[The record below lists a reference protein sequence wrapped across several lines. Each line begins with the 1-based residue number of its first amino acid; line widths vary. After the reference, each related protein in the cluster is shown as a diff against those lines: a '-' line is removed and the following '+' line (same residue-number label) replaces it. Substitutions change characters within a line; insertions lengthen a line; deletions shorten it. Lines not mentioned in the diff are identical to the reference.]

1 MNLPSITLPP
11 SNHQPLPPPTRSIG
25 LTQEQQMCIDWV
37 HLSTGN
43 LLIEAVAGS
52 GKTFTIIEMIV
63 EINLRFPQAKIALMS
78 FNAKV
83 RDELKLRVKHRRIQN
98 CDVNTVH
105 GFGFAAFKE
114 KYGSRK
120 PNSYKLQDIFEP
132 MLKKAGLDWKLN
144 KTLCTLVGLAK
155 DTGVGVFG
163 DFSFN
168 DWKALIDKH
177 DLSWDEEKCS
187 LEALIVL
194 AAQGFNASNVDREK
208 IDFSDMIY
216 FPLLDN
222 LPFPEYDFVFIDE
235 AQDTNATRREVAKRM
250 LRKRDQESAASS
262 PGGRLITVG
271 DRHQCQPAGTYI
283 SVPGGHKL
291 IEDIKIGDEVISL
304 HTDKQ
309 HLRPRKVLQ
318 TASRIYAADLIT
330 VSTSL
335 TSYDCT
341 PNHRCLVRLSEISK
355 SYTCVYLM
363 RRGNNFRIGKTVLYR
378 NEEKESGIALRARQE
393 KADAIWL
400 LKVFHTKEEALSYE
414 MTISA
419 EYGLP
424 LFCFVNSGKLAIGQE
439 RLDAMWNTIGNNL
452 DKAAL
457 ILYAHKRELNYP
469 LWSREER
476 TQLSYSRNC
485 LVRACNLEN
494 ELFDVIHSDLT
505 WEQAKIS
512 KRLYYGT
519 VYSLEVENNRS
530 TNYMG
535 LYLANNIVTGNS
547 VYGFTG
553 ADNDALDILKAQH
566 KMSELKLSVCFRCST
581 SVISH
586 ARKLVSHIHA
596 KDNALTGSVRSQ
608 TEAMFESSLFAND
621 PENQLNAILCR
632 KNAPLTS
639 LAFRLLRANIP
650 CRIEGHDIGQQLTH
664 LCKKFKPTD
673 KTNLTQSLRKHLTE
687 QSCKLS
693 PYKFSILEDKIS
705 CITSVLAMPEI
716 LSVEDFYKKIELLFS
731 DYDPNLP
738 PRLTLSSIHKS
749 KGLEWPTVY
758 LLGRNLWQPS
768 PFASQPWML
777 DQETNL
783 TYVAITRAK
792 VNLIEVLVTEE

>member
-11 SNHQPLPPPTRSIG
+11 SNHQPLPPPTRSTG
-25 LTQEQQMCIDWV
+25 LTQEQQMCIDWI
-37 HLSTGN
+37 HLQTGN

-105 GFGFAAFKE
+105 GFGFAAFKAQ
-114 KYGSRK
+114 YGSRK

-132 MLKKAGLDWKLN
+132 LLKKNNLDWKLN

-155 DTGVGVFG
+155 DTGIGIFTPG
-163 DFSFN
+163 N
-168 DWKALIDKH
+168 TQDWIDLIDKH

-187 LEALIVL
+187 KDRLIQL
-194 AAQGFNASNVDREK
+194 AHAGFTESNLDRSK

-250 LRKRDQESAASS
+250 LKQPSELRKFAAALANDIQEGAGVEPLARET
-262 PGGRLITVG
+262 GRLIVVG
-271 DRHQCQPAGTYI
+271 DRHQ
-283 SVPGGHKL
+283 
-291 IEDIKIGDEVISL
+291 
-304 HTDKQ
+304 
-309 HLRPRKVLQ
+309 
-318 TASRIYAADLIT
+318 
-330 VSTSL
+330 
-335 TSYDCT
+335 
-341 PNHRCLVRLSEISK
+341 
-355 SYTCVYLM
+355 
-363 RRGNNFRIGKTVLYR
+363 
-378 NEEKESGIALRARQE
+378 
-393 KADAIWL
+393 AI
-400 LKVFHTKEEALSYE
+400 
-414 MTISA
+414 
-419 EYGLP
+419 
-424 LFCFVNSGKLAIGQE
+424 
-439 RLDAMWNTIGNNL
+439 
-452 DKAAL
+452 
-457 ILYAHKRELNYP
+457 
-469 LWSREER
+469 
-476 TQLSYSRNC
+476 
-485 LVRACNLEN
+485 
-494 ELFDVIHSDLT
+494 
-505 WEQAKIS
+505 
-512 KRLYYGT
+512 
-519 VYSLEVENNRS
+519 
-530 TNYMG
+530 
-535 LYLANNIVTGNS
+535 
-547 VYGFTG
+547 YGFTG
-553 ADNDALDILKAQH
+553 ADNDALDILKKQFQ
-566 KMSELKLSVCFRCST
+566 MTELPLSICFRCST
-581 SVISH
+581 SVITH

-596 KDNALTGSVRSQ
+596 KDNAPTGSVRSQ

-639 LAFRLLRANIP
+639 LAFRLLKANIP
-650 CRIEGHDIGQQLTH
+650 CRIEGRDIGQQLTH

-673 KTNLTQSLRKHLTE
+673 KTDLTHSLRKHLTE

-792 VNLIEVLVTEE
+792 VNLIEVTVTEE

>member
-1 MNLPSITLPP
+1 MNLPRITLPP
-11 SNHQPLPPPTRSIG
+11 SNHQPLPPPTRSTG
-25 LTQEQQMCIDWV
+25 LTQEQTACVDWIPN
-37 HLSTGN
+37 SSGN

-63 EINLRFPQAKIALMS
+63 EINLRFPQARIALMS

-105 GFGFAAFKE
+105 GFGFAAFKL

-132 MLKKAGLDWKLN
+132 MLKKNNLDWKLN

-155 DTGVGVFG
+155 DTGIGIFTPG
-163 DFSFN
+163 N
-168 DWKALIDKH
+168 TQDWIDLIDKH

-187 LEALIVL
+187 KDRLIQL
-194 AAQGFNASNVDREK
+194 AHAGFTESNLDRSK

-235 AQDTNATRREVAKRM
+235 AQDTNATRREVARRM
-250 LRKRDQESAASS
+250 CAPLDKCTLSTG
-262 PGGRLITVG
+262 PWNPNGRLITVG
-271 DRHQCQPAGTYI
+271 DRHQ
-283 SVPGGHKL
+283 
-291 IEDIKIGDEVISL
+291 
-304 HTDKQ
+304 
-309 HLRPRKVLQ
+309 
-318 TASRIYAADLIT
+318 
-330 VSTSL
+330 
-335 TSYDCT
+335 
-341 PNHRCLVRLSEISK
+341 
-355 SYTCVYLM
+355 
-363 RRGNNFRIGKTVLYR
+363 
-378 NEEKESGIALRARQE
+378 
-393 KADAIWL
+393 AI
-400 LKVFHTKEEALSYE
+400 
-414 MTISA
+414 
-419 EYGLP
+419 
-424 LFCFVNSGKLAIGQE
+424 
-439 RLDAMWNTIGNNL
+439 
-452 DKAAL
+452 
-457 ILYAHKRELNYP
+457 
-469 LWSREER
+469 
-476 TQLSYSRNC
+476 
-485 LVRACNLEN
+485 
-494 ELFDVIHSDLT
+494 
-505 WEQAKIS
+505 
-512 KRLYYGT
+512 
-519 VYSLEVENNRS
+519 
-530 TNYMG
+530 
-535 LYLANNIVTGNS
+535 
-547 VYGFTG
+547 YGFTG
-553 ADNDALDILKAQH
+553 ADNDALDILKKQFQ
-566 KMSELKLSVCFRCST
+566 MTELPLSICFRCST
-581 SVISH
+581 SVITH

-650 CRIEGHDIGQQLTH
+650 CRIEGRDIGQQLTH

-673 KTNLTQSLRKHLTE
+673 KTNLTSSLRKHLTE
-687 QSCKLS
+687 QSCKLN

-731 DYDPNLP
+731 DFDPNLP

-792 VNLIEVLVTEE
+792 INLIEVLVTED

>member
-1 MNLPSITLPP
+1 MNLPRITLPP
-11 SNHQPLPPPTRSIG
+11 SNHQPLPPPTRSTG
-25 LTQEQQMCIDWV
+25 LTQEQIACVDWI
-37 HLSTGN
+37 HSASGN

-114 KYGSRK
+114 KYGPRK

-155 DTGVGVFG
+155 DTGVGVFFEGNTG
-163 DFSFN
+163 DYHT
-168 DWKALIDKH
+168 LIDKH

-187 LEALIVL
+187 RDQLIGL
-194 AAQGFNASNVDREK
+194 AHAGFTASLNDREK

-262 PGGRLITVG
+262 PGGRLVVVG
-271 DRHQCQPAGTYI
+271 DRHQ
-283 SVPGGHKL
+283 
-291 IEDIKIGDEVISL
+291 
-304 HTDKQ
+304 
-309 HLRPRKVLQ
+309 
-318 TASRIYAADLIT
+318 
-330 VSTSL
+330 
-335 TSYDCT
+335 
-341 PNHRCLVRLSEISK
+341 
-355 SYTCVYLM
+355 
-363 RRGNNFRIGKTVLYR
+363 
-378 NEEKESGIALRARQE
+378 
-393 KADAIWL
+393 AI
-400 LKVFHTKEEALSYE
+400 
-414 MTISA
+414 
-419 EYGLP
+419 
-424 LFCFVNSGKLAIGQE
+424 
-439 RLDAMWNTIGNNL
+439 
-452 DKAAL
+452 
-457 ILYAHKRELNYP
+457 
-469 LWSREER
+469 
-476 TQLSYSRNC
+476 
-485 LVRACNLEN
+485 
-494 ELFDVIHSDLT
+494 
-505 WEQAKIS
+505 
-512 KRLYYGT
+512 
-519 VYSLEVENNRS
+519 
-530 TNYMG
+530 
-535 LYLANNIVTGNS
+535 
-547 VYGFTG
+547 YGFTG
-553 ADNDALDILKAQH
+553 ADNDALDILKHQFA
-566 KMSELKLSVCFRCST
+566 MTELPLSVCFRCST
-581 SVISH
+581 SVITH

-596 KDNALTGSVRSQ
+596 KEGAIEGAVVTVKEIDFEQ
-608 TEAMFESSLFAND
+608 TLFKH
-621 PENQLNAILCR
+621 PSRELQTHAILCR

-650 CRIEGHDIGQQLTH
+650 CRIEGRDIGQQLTH

-673 KTNLTQSLRKHLTE
+673 KAHLTNSLRKHLTE

-792 VNLIEVLVTEE
+792 VNLIEVTVEEE

>member
-11 SNHQPLPPPTRSIG
+11 SLHQPLTPPTRSAG
-25 LTQEQQMCIDWV
+25 LTDEQTACVNWT
-37 HLSTGN
+37 HLQSGN

-63 EINLRFPQAKIALMS
+63 EINLRFPSARIALMS

-83 RDELKLRVKHRRIQN
+83 RDELKLRVKNRRIQN

-132 MLKKAGLDWKLN
+132 LLKKMNLDWKLN

-163 DFSFN
+163 DFSFSA
-168 DWKALIDKH
+168 WKALIDKH

-187 LEALIVL
+187 LDALIVL
-194 AAQGFNASNVDREK
+194 AAQGFNASNLDRSK

-271 DRHQCQPAGTYI
+271 DRHQ
-283 SVPGGHKL
+283 
-291 IEDIKIGDEVISL
+291 
-304 HTDKQ
+304 
-309 HLRPRKVLQ
+309 
-318 TASRIYAADLIT
+318 
-330 VSTSL
+330 
-335 TSYDCT
+335 
-341 PNHRCLVRLSEISK
+341 
-355 SYTCVYLM
+355 
-363 RRGNNFRIGKTVLYR
+363 
-378 NEEKESGIALRARQE
+378 
-393 KADAIWL
+393 AI
-400 LKVFHTKEEALSYE
+400 
-414 MTISA
+414 
-419 EYGLP
+419 
-424 LFCFVNSGKLAIGQE
+424 
-439 RLDAMWNTIGNNL
+439 
-452 DKAAL
+452 
-457 ILYAHKRELNYP
+457 
-469 LWSREER
+469 
-476 TQLSYSRNC
+476 
-485 LVRACNLEN
+485 
-494 ELFDVIHSDLT
+494 
-505 WEQAKIS
+505 
-512 KRLYYGT
+512 
-519 VYSLEVENNRS
+519 
-530 TNYMG
+530 
-535 LYLANNIVTGNS
+535 
-547 VYGFTG
+547 YGFTG
-553 ADNDALDILKAQH
+553 ADNDALDILKNQFS
-566 KMSELKLSVCFRCST
+566 MTELPLSVCFRCSQ
-581 SVISH
+581 SVITH

-596 KDNALTGSVRSQ
+596 KEGAEVGSVFTCPESQ
-608 TEAMFESSLFAND
+608 FEQFLFGETVEGRRTVA
-621 PENQLNAILCR
+621 EVQLLSGSRTLQTHAILCR

-650 CRIEGHDIGQQLTH
+650 CRIEGRDIGQQLTH

-673 KTNLTQSLRKHLTE
+673 KHHLTSALRKHLTE

-693 PYKFSILEDKIS
+693 PYKFSILEDKVS
-705 CITSVLAMPEI
+705 CITSVLSMPEI

-758 LLGRNLWQPS
+758 LLGRNLWMPS

-792 VNLIEVLVTEE
+792 VNLIEVTVTEE

>member
-1 MNLPSITLPP
+1 MNLPRITLPP
-11 SNHQPLPPPTRSIG
+11 SNHQPLPPPTRSTG
-25 LTQEQQMCIDWV
+25 LTQEQTACVDWIPN
-37 HLSTGN
+37 SSGN

-132 MLKKAGLDWKLN
+132 MLKKANLDWKLN

-163 DFSFN
+163 AFSFN

-222 LPFPEYDFVFIDE
+222 LPFPEYDFVLIDE

-262 PGGRLITVG
+262 PGGRLVVVG
-271 DRHQCQPAGTYI
+271 DRHQ
-283 SVPGGHKL
+283 
-291 IEDIKIGDEVISL
+291 
-304 HTDKQ
+304 
-309 HLRPRKVLQ
+309 
-318 TASRIYAADLIT
+318 
-330 VSTSL
+330 
-335 TSYDCT
+335 
-341 PNHRCLVRLSEISK
+341 
-355 SYTCVYLM
+355 
-363 RRGNNFRIGKTVLYR
+363 
-378 NEEKESGIALRARQE
+378 
-393 KADAIWL
+393 AI
-400 LKVFHTKEEALSYE
+400 
-414 MTISA
+414 
-419 EYGLP
+419 
-424 LFCFVNSGKLAIGQE
+424 
-439 RLDAMWNTIGNNL
+439 
-452 DKAAL
+452 
-457 ILYAHKRELNYP
+457 
-469 LWSREER
+469 
-476 TQLSYSRNC
+476 
-485 LVRACNLEN
+485 
-494 ELFDVIHSDLT
+494 
-505 WEQAKIS
+505 
-512 KRLYYGT
+512 
-519 VYSLEVENNRS
+519 
-530 TNYMG
+530 
-535 LYLANNIVTGNS
+535 
-547 VYGFTG
+547 YGFTG
-553 ADNDALDILKAQH
+553 ADNDALDILKKQFQ
-566 KMSELKLSVCFRCST
+566 MTELPLSVCFRCSQA
-581 SVISH
+581 VITH

-596 KDNALTGSVRSQ
+596 KTNAIEGEVR
-608 TEAMFESSLFAND
+608 TMAEPAFEEYLLSHGKN
-621 PENQLNAILCR
+621 PQMQERAILCR
-632 KNAPLTS
+632 KNSPLTS
-639 LAFRLLRANIP
+639 LAFRLLKANIP
-650 CRIEGHDIGQQLTH
+650 CRIEGRDIGQQLTH

-792 VNLIEVLVTEE
+792 VNLIEVLVAEE

>member
-11 SNHQPLPPPTRSIG
+11 SNHQPLPPPTRSTG
-25 LTQEQQMCIDWV
+25 LTQEQIACVDWIP
-37 HLSTGN
+37 SQTGN

-83 RDELKLRVKHRRIQN
+83 RDELKLRVKNRRIQN

-132 MLKKAGLDWKLN
+132 LLKKMGLDWKLN

-187 LEALIVL
+187 LDALIVL
-194 AAQGFNASNVDREK
+194 AAQGFNASNLDREK

-235 AQDTNATRREVAKRM
+235 AQDTNATRREVARRM
-250 LRKRDQESAASS
+250 LKRENVFEDTDSRLY
-262 PGGRLITVG
+262 PTNGRLITVG
-271 DRHQCQPAGTYI
+271 DRHQ
-283 SVPGGHKL
+283 
-291 IEDIKIGDEVISL
+291 
-304 HTDKQ
+304 
-309 HLRPRKVLQ
+309 
-318 TASRIYAADLIT
+318 
-330 VSTSL
+330 
-335 TSYDCT
+335 
-341 PNHRCLVRLSEISK
+341 
-355 SYTCVYLM
+355 
-363 RRGNNFRIGKTVLYR
+363 
-378 NEEKESGIALRARQE
+378 
-393 KADAIWL
+393 AI
-400 LKVFHTKEEALSYE
+400 
-414 MTISA
+414 
-419 EYGLP
+419 
-424 LFCFVNSGKLAIGQE
+424 
-439 RLDAMWNTIGNNL
+439 
-452 DKAAL
+452 
-457 ILYAHKRELNYP
+457 
-469 LWSREER
+469 
-476 TQLSYSRNC
+476 
-485 LVRACNLEN
+485 
-494 ELFDVIHSDLT
+494 
-505 WEQAKIS
+505 
-512 KRLYYGT
+512 
-519 VYSLEVENNRS
+519 
-530 TNYMG
+530 
-535 LYLANNIVTGNS
+535 
-547 VYGFTG
+547 YGFTG
-553 ADNDALDILKAQH
+553 ADNDALDILKKQFQ
-566 KMSELKLSVCFRCST
+566 MTELPLSVCFRCSQ
-581 SVISH
+581 SVIRH

-596 KDNALTGSVRSQ
+596 KDNAEEGTVFTQ
-608 TEAMFESSLFAND
+608 PEHAFEERLFSNQPLD
-621 PENQLNAILCR
+621 QLNAILCR

-639 LAFRLLRANIP
+639 LAFRLLKANIP
-650 CRIEGHDIGQQLTH
+650 CRIEGRDIGQQLTH

-673 KTNLTQSLRKHLTE
+673 KTHLTSALRKHLTE

-792 VNLIEVLVTEE
+792 VNLIEVTVEEE